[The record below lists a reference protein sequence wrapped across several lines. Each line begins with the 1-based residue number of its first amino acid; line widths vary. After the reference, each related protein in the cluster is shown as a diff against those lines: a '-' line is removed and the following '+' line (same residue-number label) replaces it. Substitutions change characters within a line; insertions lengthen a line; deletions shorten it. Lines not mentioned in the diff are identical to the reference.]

1 MLPSPSLGPPLL
13 SGSWSPPLPCGI
25 GFVVAAGAVT
35 DGAGAAGVACAGR
48 AWWWWCVAAGVG
60 AAECAVA
67 AGLAPLPYS
76 PAPVPHPAASAAISA
91 SPAAHRAWVNMACP
105 FRSARISDR
114 QAEVTWRRLQL
125 SPFARQAGPRP
136 VGGSPGARG
145 VLKGGARPLVAALMY
160 GT

>member
-25 GFVVAAGAVT
+25 GFAAGAVT
-35 DGAGAAGVACAGR
+35 DGAGEAGGVVAVACAGR
-48 AWWWWCVAAGVG
+48 ALWWCVAAGTG

-67 AGLAPLPYS
+67 VGLAPEPYS
-76 PAPVPHPAASAAISA
+76 PAPVPHPAASAATSA

-114 QAEVTWRRLQL
+114 QAEVVWRRLQL
-125 SPFARQAGPRP
+125 SPSPDRLAHDRQGIRQ
-136 VGGSPGARG
+136 GH
-145 VLKGGARPLVAALMY
+145 
-160 GT
+160 